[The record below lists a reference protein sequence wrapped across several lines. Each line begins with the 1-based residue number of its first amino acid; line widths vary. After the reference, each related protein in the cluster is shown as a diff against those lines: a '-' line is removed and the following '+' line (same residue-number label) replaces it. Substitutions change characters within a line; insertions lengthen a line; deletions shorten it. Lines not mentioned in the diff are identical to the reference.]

1 MAAYPENTGGIISA
15 IQACIVAAGGTL
27 TTAYDP
33 NTGGIIQALI
43 ALQTAINEMD
53 GGGGGGTGSALEIE
67 LTAAENLAIGDVVYI
82 DANGKLAKAA
92 HNSTRDIAT
101 VAGLVRLAATAN
113 STAKLIFT
121 GKINVTGWSGG
132 TLTTGARYFLNGTG
146 TISLTPPSGANEYLV
161 LVGEAL
167 DANTLALNIDVPV
180 LLK

>member
-27 TTAYDP
+27 TTAYNH
-33 NTGGIIQALI
+33 NTGGIISALV
-43 ALQTAINEMD
+43 ALQTAIAGMD
-53 GGGGGGTGSALEIE
+53 ESSMTME
-67 LTAAENLAIGDVVYI
+67 LTAATNLAIGDAVYI

-101 VAGLVRLAATAN
+101 VAGLILEAVTAN
-113 STAKLIFT
+113 NTAKLIFT
-121 GKINVTGWSGG
+121 GKINVTGWAQGN
-132 TLTTGARYFLNGTG
+132 LTPGARYFLNGTG
-146 TISLTPPSGANEYLV
+146 TISATPPSSANQYVV

-167 DANTLALNIDVPV
+167 DANTIALNIDVTV

>member
-27 TTAYDP
+27 TTAYNH
-33 NTGGIIQALI
+33 NTGGIISALV
-43 ALQTAINEMD
+43 ALQTAIAGMD
-53 GGGGGGTGSALEIE
+53 ESSLTME
-67 LTAAENLAIGDVVYI
+67 LTAATNLAIGDAVYI

-101 VAGLVRLAATAN
+101 VAGLILEAVTAN
-113 STAKLIFT
+113 NTAKLIFT
-121 GKINVTGWSGG
+121 GKINVTGWAQGN
-132 TLTTGARYFLNGTG
+132 LTPVARYFLNGTG
-146 TISLTPPSGANEYLV
+146 TISATPPSSANQYVV

-167 DANTLALNIDVPV
+167 DANTIALNIDVPV

>member
-27 TTAYDP
+27 TTAYNH
-33 NTGGIIQALI
+33 NTGGIISALV
-43 ALQTAINEMD
+43 ALQTAIAGMD
-53 GGGGGGTGSALEIE
+53 ESSLTME
-67 LTAAENLAIGDVVYI
+67 LTAATNLAIGDAVYI

-101 VAGLVRLAATAN
+101 VAGLILEAVTAN
-113 STAKLIFT
+113 NTAKLIFT
-121 GKINVTGWSGG
+121 GKINVTGWAQGN
-132 TLTTGARYFLNGTG
+132 LTPGARYFLNGTG
-146 TISLTPPSGANEYLV
+146 TISATPPSSANQYVV

-167 DANTLALNIDVPV
+167 DANTIALNIDVTV

>member
-27 TTAYDP
+27 TTAYNN

-43 ALQTAINEMD
+43 ALQAAIAGMD
-53 GGGGGGTGSALEIE
+53 ESSLTME
-67 LTAAENLAIGDVVYI
+67 LTAATNLAIGDAVYI

-101 VAGLVRLAATAN
+101 VAGLILEAATAN
-113 STAKLIFT
+113 TTAKLIFA
-121 GKINVTGWSGG
+121 GKINVTGWGQG
-132 TLTTGARYFLNGTG
+132 NLTPGARYFLNGTG
-146 TISLTPPSGANEYLV
+146 TISATPPTSANQYVV

-167 DANTLALNIDVPV
+167 DANTIALNIDVPV

>member
-27 TTAYDP
+27 TTAYNH
-33 NTGGIIQALI
+33 NTGGIISALV
-43 ALQTAINEMD
+43 ALQTAIAGMD
-53 GGGGGGTGSALEIE
+53 ESSLTME
-67 LTAAENLAIGDVVYI
+67 LTAATNLAIGDAVYI

-101 VAGLVRLAATAN
+101 VAGLILEAVTAN
-113 STAKLIFT
+113 NTAKLIFT
-121 GKINVTGWSGG
+121 GKINVAGWSQGN
-132 TLTTGARYFLNGTG
+132 LTPGARYFLNGSG
-146 TISLTPPSGANEYLV
+146 TISATAPSSANQYVV

-167 DANTLALNIDVPV
+167 DANTFALNIDVPV

>member
-15 IQACIVAAGGTL
+15 IKACIVAAGGTVTGEYL
-27 TTAYDP
+27 N
-33 NTGGIIQALI
+33 NTGGVIQALI
-43 ALQTAINEMD
+43 ALQTAIAGM
-53 GGGGGGTGSALEIE
+53 GGGSALEIE

-101 VAGLVRLAATAN
+101 VAGLILEAVTAN
-113 STAKLIFT
+113 NTAKLIFT
-121 GKINVTGWSGG
+121 GKINVTGWAQGN
-132 TLTTGARYFLNGTG
+132 LTPGARYFLNGTG
-146 TISLTPPSGANEYLV
+146 TISATPPSSANQYVV

-167 DANTLALNIDVPV
+167 DANTIALNIDVPV

>member
-27 TTAYDP
+27 TTAYNH
-33 NTGGIIQALI
+33 NTGGIISALV
-43 ALQTAINEMD
+43 ALQTAIAGMD
-53 GGGGGGTGSALEIE
+53 ESSLTME
-67 LTAAENLAIGDVVYI
+67 LTAATNLAIGDAVYI

-101 VAGLVRLAATAN
+101 VAGLILEAVTAN
-113 STAKLIFT
+113 NTAKLIFT
-121 GKINVTGWSGG
+121 GKINVTGWAQGN
-132 TLTTGARYFLNGTG
+132 LTPGARYFLNGTG
-146 TISLTPPSGANEYLV
+146 TISATPPSSANQYVV

-167 DANTLALNIDVPV
+167 DANTIALNIDVPV

>member
-27 TTAYDP
+27 TTAYNN

-43 ALQTAINEMD
+43 ALQAAIAGMD
-53 GGGGGGTGSALEIE
+53 ESSLTME
-67 LTAAENLAIGDVVYI
+67 LTAATNLAIGDAVYI

-101 VAGLVRLAATAN
+101 VAGLILEAATAN
-113 STAKLIFT
+113 TTAKLIFS
-121 GKINVTGWSGG
+121 GKINVAGWAQGN
-132 TLTTGARYFLNGTG
+132 LTPGARYFLNGTG
-146 TISLTPPSGANEYLV
+146 TISATPPSSANQYVV

-167 DANTLALNIDVPV
+167 DANIIALNIDVPV

>member
-27 TTAYDP
+27 TTAYNH
-33 NTGGIIQALI
+33 NTGGIISALV
-43 ALQTAINEMD
+43 ALQTAIAVMD
-53 GGGGGGTGSALEIE
+53 ESSLTME
-67 LTAAENLAIGDVVYI
+67 LTAATNLAIGDAVYI

-101 VAGLVRLAATAN
+101 VAGLILEAVTAN
-113 STAKLIFT
+113 NTAKLIFT
-121 GKINVTGWSGG
+121 GKINVTGWAQGN
-132 TLTTGARYFLNGTG
+132 LTPGARYFLNGTG
-146 TISLTPPSGANEYLV
+146 TISATPPSSANQYVV

-167 DANTLALNIDVPV
+167 DANTIALNIDVPV